1 MSALSTRLA
10 KLEGGRGQV
19 SHRPD
24 GLTSDEFLSLI
35 SRTLAAVPVTAN
47 SAAYD
52 AAVEAA
58 VGPWLR
64 AVTPHEAK
72 TLLDGIS
79 AVEKLRLAECSNGS
93 RQIGRN

>member
-1 MSALSTRLA
+1 MKALSLRLA
-10 KLEGGRGQV
+10 KLEGPRV
-19 SHRPD
+19 LAAHRPD
-24 GLTSDEFLSLI
+24 GLASHEFLTLI
-35 SRTLAAVPVTAN
+35 VRTLAAVPVAAN

-58 VGPWLR
+58 VGQWLR

-79 AVEKLRLAECSNGS
+79 AIEKPSQAEGPDGS